1 MNPQQSPATA
11 PAQATQAP
19 IPFKRDDGVAGST
32 LAGGGIGVLVLSLL
46 AIAIV
51 LFLRRRL
58 NLHTGQATGTRSLR
72 VLESARLGP
81 RALLSVVEFDGTR
94 YLLAQ
99 GEHGVTC
106 VASTPPAP
114 AAPAGAAPTA
124 PEAT

>member
-1 MNPQQSPATA
+1 MNPQQSPAAA
-11 PAQATQAP
+11 PTQATQAA

-32 LAGGGIGVLVLSLL
+32 LASGGLGVLVLSLL
-46 AIAIV
+46 AIAVV

-106 VASTPPAP
+106 VASTP
-114 AAPAGAAPTA
+114 AAPATPVKTA
-124 PEAT
+124 PSGPEAA